1 MDASPLSLAQ
11 THARKASKANTPTA
25 AIDEHD
31 LAAGQFATAAK
42 GTDNSEAFRTLKLL
56 EQHHQKLAQLLK
68 FRNSH
73 SVTSNPEAAPGL
85 KPAPPQ
91 QPSPPAPPPTHDVSP
106 YRPASQSLPAAHR
119 PPRDISSSI
128 ASNLA
133 SARGIPS
140 NKQRRNGSGQA
151 SSPVLAHQNAEGRVF
166 TPPRR
171 SKLGEAASTATSSP
185 TTEKMPVM
193 PEVPSTKESSAA
205 DIASQEPAPL
215 KTDEPFQRFYST
227 FESLFSKLS
236 APLAFAGLPL
246 ISDSP
251 QPIEALPITKQPSK
265 PSERATAEPEYSR
278 LFSKAALRAIRDE
291 PGNTN
296 LGAAESFYV
305 VPTTGGTMPYA
316 SILARDRHN
325 FPALERDGTRNSEEL
340 DEFVDARET
349 PGPPS
354 PLIMRGGKTGAKV
367 VGNSKTM
374 EELQLENEGLRS
386 YLDNVTKRLYEFE
399 AGAQASSFALH
410 QSIKASMR
418 QSPGASQAGTGISI
432 DKLEEQIREA
442 KKEMERMGKENEK
455 LKGVIARY
463 RDKFEKLKEGARVRR
478 QGGPKEE
485 GELSI

>member
-1 MDASPLSLAQ
+1 MDASPLTLAQ
-11 THARKASKANTPTA
+11 THARKASKANTHTA

-56 EQHHQKLAQLLK
+56 EQHHKKLAQLLK

-73 SVTSNPEAAPGL
+73 PITANPEAIPDS
-85 KPAPPQ
+85 KPAPQ
-91 QPSPPAPPPTHDVSP
+91 QPSSPVPAPAQDVSP

-171 SKLGEAASTATSSP
+171 SKLGEAASRTTASP
-185 TTEKMPVM
+185 TTEKAPMM
-193 PEVPSTKESSAA
+193 PEALSTKDSSAA
-205 DIASQEPAPL
+205 VTISQEPAPS

-227 FESLFSKLS
+227 FEALFSKLS

-246 ISDSP
+246 TSDLP
-251 QPIEALPITKQPSK
+251 QPADSAQSTKQTSK
-265 PSERATAEPEYSR
+265 PSDRATAEPEYSR
-278 LFSKAALRAIRDE
+278 LFSKAALGAIRDE

-305 VPTTGGTMPYA
+305 VPVTGGTMPYA

-325 FPALERDGTRNSEEL
+325 FPTLERDGTRNSEEM

-354 PLIMRGGKTGAKV
+354 PLMMRTGKTGAKV
-367 VGNSKTM
+367 AGSNKTM
-374 EELQLENEGLRS
+374 EELQLENEGLRLS
-386 YLDNVTKRLYEFE
+386 LDSVTRRLYEFE
-399 AGAQASSFALH
+399 AGAQASSFALY
-410 QSIKASMR
+410 QSIKASMK
-418 QSPGASQAGTGISI
+418 QSPAASQAGTGVNVEG
-432 DKLEEQIREA
+432 LEEQIREA
-442 KKEMERMGKENEK
+442 KTEMERMGSENEK
-455 LKGVIARY
+455 LKGVVGRY
-463 RDKFEKLKEGARVRR
+463 RERWEKLKEGARVRR
-478 QGGPKEE
+478 EGGPKEE
-485 GELSI
+485 GD

>member
-1 MDASPLSLAQ
+1 MDASPLTLAQ
-11 THARKASKANTPTA
+11 THARKASKANNPIA

-31 LAAGQFATAAK
+31 LAAGQFATAAR
-42 GTDNSEAFRTLKLL
+42 GTENSEAFRTLKLL
-56 EQHHQKLAQLLK
+56 EQHHEKLAQLLK

-73 SVTSNPEAAPGL
+73 PATSSTEAVPDA
-85 KPAPPQ
+85 KPASPQ
-91 QPSPPAPPPTHDVSP
+91 QPSSPAPTPAQDVSP

-140 NKQRRNGSGQA
+140 NKQRRSGSGQA

-171 SKLGEAASTATSSP
+171 SKLAEAASKTTSSP
-185 TTEKMPVM
+185 TTEKAPLLI

-205 DIASQEPAPL
+205 DTISQEPATP

-236 APLAFAGLPL
+236 APLVFAGLPL
-246 ISDSP
+246 TSDSP
-251 QPIEALPITKQPSK
+251 QPAEPPPATKQPPK

-325 FPALERDGTRNSEEL
+325 FPALDREGTRNSEDM

-354 PLIMRGGKTGAKV
+354 PLLVRSGKTGAKV
-367 VGNSKTM
+367 AGSNKTM
-374 EELQLENEGLRS
+374 EELQLENEELRS
-386 YLDNVTKRLYEFE
+386 GFDKVTKRLHEFE
-399 AGAQASSFALH
+399 MGAQASSFAFH

-418 QSPGASQAGTGISI
+418 QSPAASQAGTGVGVE
-432 DKLEEQIREA
+432 KLEEQVREA
-442 KKEMERMGKENEK
+442 KKEMERMGRENEK
-455 LKGVIARY
+455 LKGVVGRY
-463 RDKFEKLKEGARVRR
+463 RERWEKLKEGARVRR
-478 QGGPKEE
+478 EGGPKEE
-485 GELSI
+485 GE